1 MINKKGFTLIELL
14 AVIVILAIIAIIA
27 VPIILNIIN
36 GTKKSSSLRKGE
48 LYLDA
53 VEYAIA
59 RKNID
64 KDFNPTTCEVQS
76 NGNLSCDGE
85 ELVVEVDGEKP
96 TDGTITFDRG
106 IVKKVEDLTY
116 KDVVLETD
124 EKGNF
129 RIKDGTKEEEVK
141 DPISFATDSW
151 ATIVGNI
158 RKGNTDKYTV
168 GTTRQVDLGE
178 LGVHTLRIANTTT
191 PDDCNDPGFSQTAC
205 GFVVEFV
212 DVINEQQMN
221 STSTNAGGW
230 NGSELRTY
238 LNNTIYEALPQELK
252 DVIIDTYVVSGHG
265 KDDNDNQ
272 NYVLEKEKLYLLSP
286 HEVWENVEGGGAIN
300 VNYDTAWDDTRQL
313 DYYAQKGVTTNN
325 YSTAIKEYKG
335 TPVVVWLRSA
345 YSYDADTFY
354 LVNGN
359 GSWHFS
365 CAYNTC
371 GVAPAFRIG

>member
-265 KDDNDNQ
+265 SNDNDNQ
-272 NYVLEKEKLYLLSP
+272 NYVLEKEKLYLLST
-286 HEVWENVEGGGAIN
+286 HEVWENGSGNTI
-300 VNYDTAWDDTRQL
+300 NYDTAWNNTRQL
-313 DYYAQKGVTTNN
+313 DYYAQKGVTTDN
-325 YSTAIKEYKG
+325 YSESIKKYNNS
-335 TPVVVWLRSA
+335 PNYWWLRSA
-345 YSYDADTFY
+345 LSNTTYRFYGVHGYGDWDNDPADSTY
-354 LVNGN
+354 
-359 GSWHFS
+359 
-365 CAYNTC
+365 